1 MVILINAHL
10 FLIKFKYNINKNKH
24 VMELS
29 LTRFACLPIRWID
42 HHISYLSN
50 PFPFTINTHILSQ
63 PIQIIISFLIIG
75 MIYAF
80 HMRTHSHR
88 THTINRI
95 CTRTTINMI
104 HRTYIS
110 IQNMRPIIRIRRPTP
125 ILPPNKCKTT
135 YILCQFWVR
144 VAIVCVAVS
153 VFFCCCGCW
162 RCCKKNNRK
171 VSTLNAPSE
180 SYNVFDWGTL
190 K

>member
-125 ILPPNKCKTT
+125 ILPPNKCKN
-135 YILCQFWVR
+135 YIHIMPILGAGCYCLR
-144 VAIVCVAVS
+144 RCVCVFLLLWMLALLQE
-153 VFFCCCGCW
+153 
-162 RCCKKNNRK
+162 KQ
-171 VSTLNAPSE
+171 SE
-180 SYNVFDWGTL
+180 SIHPQCSFRVI
-190 K
+190 